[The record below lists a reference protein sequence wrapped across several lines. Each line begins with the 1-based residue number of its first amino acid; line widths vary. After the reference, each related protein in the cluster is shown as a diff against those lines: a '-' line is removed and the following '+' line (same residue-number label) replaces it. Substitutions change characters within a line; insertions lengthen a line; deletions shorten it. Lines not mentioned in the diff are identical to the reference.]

1 MSVGLRHFPAPC
13 REQSLVHR
21 EADLRRPTA
30 SRSRSMSPALRLRPF
45 GKKLILGCA
54 AAALQAMLS
63 GDAWAQS
70 PTAEQALQLMP
81 VQKDVEFDR
90 PTKEEIAK
98 CTIKV
103 EKEGAVSGW
112 VVFDPAG
119 QTIRRFTDTNG
130 DNTVDQWS
138 YFSEGL
144 EVYRDVDSNANGKA
158 DQFRWLNTGG
168 TRWALDTNEDG
179 KVDAWKMM
187 SAEELSAEAIA
198 AISMKDEARFAR
210 LLATSEELKSLGLGE
225 TQLKDLGEKVASA
238 PKRFSGKLADVETVT
253 RGSARWLNFSGTRP
267 YTIPAGTGGSTKDIT
282 VYENIVTM
290 FENDG
295 KNGQFQIGT
304 MIKVGDNWR
313 LIDMPE
319 LLGADANQV
328 AGGYFTDKARTLPA
342 ISERNPDG
350 PGGSELATEVGKI
363 DAKIPE
369 AKTAEAVTAL
379 KKERIDLIESKL
391 AKLDAGDKMQWTRQF
406 IDSCSEAAESRTY
419 PEAITR
425 LKDFEKKLAAD
436 GADKDLVAYARFR
449 GMTTDYM
456 IAQSAPGTDPTKMQ
470 AAWLE
475 SLRAFVKD
483 FPTSSEAPEAL
494 LQLAIDA
501 EFSGKEQ
508 EAKELYTQIVTQFPS
523 AHSAT
528 TAKGAVTRIDCVGK
542 VLPLTGKTITG
553 EKFDLTAYRGKTV
566 LLHYWATN
574 SPVALTDLA
583 ALKDIQ
589 AKYAR
594 ENVVVVGISLDD
606 KAETLAAYLKQSRLP
621 WVNLH
626 EEGGMQ
632 GRLASQMGILIVP
645 TIMLVDKDG
654 KVVHRG
660 LHITEVDREV
670 GTLVRK

>member
-1 MSVGLRHFPAPC
+1 
-13 REQSLVHR
+13 
-21 EADLRRPTA
+21 
-30 SRSRSMSPALRLRPF
+30 MSPALRLRPF

-63 GDAWAQS
+63 GDALAQS

-90 PTKEEIAK
+90 PAKEDIAK

-179 KVDAWKMM
+179 KVDTWKMM

-198 AISMKDEARFAR
+198 AISQKDETRFRR
-210 LLATSEELKSLGLGE
+210 LLATPDELKSLGLGE
-225 TQLKDLGEKVASA
+225 SQLKDLGEKVATA
-238 PKRFSGKLADVETVT
+238 PKRFSGKLADVETVA
-253 RGSARWLNFSGTRP
+253 RGGARWLNFSGTRP

-304 MIKVGDNWR
+304 MIKIGDNWR

-319 LLGADANQV
+319 LLSGDENQV

-342 ISERNPDG
+342 IGGGTGGGPGPDG

-363 DAKIPE
+363 DAKI
-369 AKTAEAVTAL
+369 AEATTPTAVAAL

-391 AKLDAGDKMQWTRQF
+391 AKLEAGDKLQWTRQF
-406 IDSCSEAAESRTY
+406 IDSCSEAAESRAY

-456 IAQSAPGTDPTKMQ
+456 IAQSAPGTDQIKMQ
-470 AAWLE
+470 TAWLE
-475 SLRAFVKD
+475 SLRTFVKD
-483 FPTSSEAPEAL
+483 FPTSSETPEAL

-508 EAKELYTQIVTQFPS
+508 EAKELYTQIVTQFATAP
-523 AHSAT
+523 AAT

-542 VLPLTGKTITG
+542 VLPLVSKTITG
-553 EKFDLTAYRGKTV
+553 EKFDLSAYRGKTV

-606 KAETLAAYLKQSRLP
+606 KAETLTAYLKQNRLP

-626 EEGGMQ
+626 EDGGMQ

>member
-1 MSVGLRHFPAPC
+1 
-13 REQSLVHR
+13 
-21 EADLRRPTA
+21 
-30 SRSRSMSPALRLRPF
+30 MSPALRLRPF

-63 GDAWAQS
+63 GDAQAQS

-103 EKEGAVSGW
+103 EKEGATSGW

-198 AISMKDEARFAR
+198 AISQKDEARFLR
-210 LLATSEELKSLGLGE
+210 LLATPDELKSLGLGE
-225 TQLKDLGEKVASA
+225 SQLKDLGEKVASA
-238 PKRFSGKLADVETVT
+238 SKRFSGKLADVETVT
-253 RGSARWLNFSGTRP
+253 RGGARWLNFSGTRP
-267 YTIPAGTGGSTKDIT
+267 YTIPAGTNGSTKDIT

-319 LLGADANQV
+319 LLGADATQL

-342 ISERNPDG
+342 VGGGTGVGPGPDG

-363 DAKIPE
+363 DAKI
-369 AKTAEAVTAL
+369 AEASTASAVAAL

-391 AKLDAGDKMQWTRQF
+391 GKLEPGDKLQWTRQL
-406 IDSCSEAAESRTY
+406 IDSCSEAAESRAY

-425 LKDFEKKLAAD
+425 LKDFEKKLAAE

-449 GMTTDYM
+449 AMTTEYM
-456 IAQSAPGTDPTKMQ
+456 IAQSAPMGDLTKIQ
-470 AAWLE
+470 TAWLE
-475 SLRAFVKD
+475 SLRTFVKD
-483 FPTSSEAPEAL
+483 FPTSSETPEAL

-508 EAKELYTQIVTQFPS
+508 EAKDLYTQIVTQFAS
-523 AHSAT
+523 APAAT

-542 VLPLTGKTITG
+542 VLPLVSKTITG
-553 EKFDLTAYRGKTV
+553 EKFDLSAYRGKTV
-566 LLHYWATN
+566 ILHYWATN

-626 EEGGMQ
+626 EDGGMQ
-632 GRLASQMGILIVP
+632 GRLATQMGILIVP

>member
-1 MSVGLRHFPAPC
+1 
-13 REQSLVHR
+13 
-21 EADLRRPTA
+21 
-30 SRSRSMSPALRLRPF
+30 MSPALRLRPF

-63 GDAWAQS
+63 GDAQAQS

-179 KVDAWKMM
+179 KVDSWKMM

-198 AISMKDEARFAR
+198 AISQKDEARFLR
-210 LLATSEELKSLGLGE
+210 LLATPDELKSLGLGAS
-225 TQLKDLGEKVASA
+225 QLKDLGDKVASA

-253 RGSARWLNFSGTRP
+253 RGGARWLNFSGTRP
-267 YTIPAGTGGSTKDIT
+267 FTIPAGTGGSTKDIT

-319 LLGADANQV
+319 LLSADENQV

-342 ISERNPDG
+342 IGTGGTGGGPGPDG

-363 DAKIPE
+363 DAKI
-369 AKTAEAVTAL
+369 AEATTPTAVAAL

-391 AKLDAGDKMQWTRQF
+391 AKLEAGDKMQWTRQF
-406 IDSCSEAAESRTY
+406 IDSCSEAAESRAY

-436 GADKDLVAYARFR
+436 GADKDLIAYARFR

-456 IAQSAPGTDPTKMQ
+456 IAQGAPGTDQIKMQ
-470 AAWLE
+470 TAWLE
-475 SLRAFVKD
+475 SLRTFVKD
-483 FPTSSEAPEAL
+483 FPTSSETPEAL

-508 EAKELYTQIVTQFPS
+508 EAKDLYTQIVTQFPS
-523 AHSAT
+523 APAAT

-542 VLPLTGKTITG
+542 VLPLVSKTITG
-553 EKFDLTAYRGKTV
+553 EKFDLSAYRGKTV

-606 KAETLAAYLKQSRLP
+606 KADTLTAYLKQNRLP

-626 EEGGMQ
+626 EDGGMQ